1 MWNHTTNSAQ
11 TKRGKTHEDTAALVW
26 TRTWALK
33 RINKSK
39 TEVAEIKFLWR
50 LAGYIPLLSVNY
62 LKIFNKAG
70 NINDRKSNGTTRFKN
85 EFTQGISRSY
95 DL

>member
-1 MWNHTTNSAQ
+1 LH
-11 TKRGKTHEDTAALVW
+11 RHE
-26 TRTWALK
+26 TWALK

-39 TEVAEIKFLWR
+39 AEVAEMKFFWR
-50 LAGYIPLLSVNY
+50 VAGYIPLLATNY

-70 NINDRKSNGTTRFKN
+70 KINDRKMKGTTRFKN
-85 EFTQGISRSY
+85 EFTQGISRSC